1 MTREDLKDYKNNQIW
16 IKEQMEYIEGQ
27 RETIN
32 RLNSILSDMPKG
44 SRKVY
49 DTEAE
54 NIAKLED
61 CFNEL
66 TSIIVREEQKQKKIV
81 DIVNNMD
88 YPYKNILFKVYIRGK
103 TLVTTASEMGYDY
116 KYMCKIHG
124 IALNE
129 FDNTTEKV

>member
-1 MTREDLKDYKNNQIW
+1 MTREDLRDYKSNQIW

-44 SRKVY
+44 SKKIY

-66 TSIIVREEQKQKKIV
+66 TSIIIKEEQKQKKIV
-81 DIVNNMD
+81 DIVNDMN